1 MPRDIYLLSQ
11 HLKQP
16 QLPLLTRRFL
26 YSRLNPD
33 TTEGLSH
40 IPEDTL
46 PDIHGKV
53 YVYNSAR
60 AVFYAPSDVSGVG
73 GMRHER
79 IRAVKSWYSGPARYD
94 CVFIGKSEE
103 PGFRGLHA
111 ARVFLF
117 FSFKH
122 DGLTYPCA
130 LIHWFSPVCDTPC
143 EETGMW
149 IVEPD
154 WLCGGKPFLEVIHLD
169 SILRGAHLIGVS
181 GKHFLPLHNFD
192 FSKSLDSFN
201 SFYVNKYVDHHAH
214 EIAF

>member
-1 MPRDIYLLSQ
+1 
-11 HLKQP
+11 
-16 QLPLLTRRFL
+16 
-26 YSRLNPD
+26 
-33 TTEGLSH
+33 
-40 IPEDTL
+40 
-46 PDIHGKV
+46 
-53 YVYNSAR
+53 
-60 AVFYAPSDVSGVG
+60 
-73 GMRHER
+73 MRHER
-79 IRAVKSWYSGPARYD
+79 IRAVKSWYGGSPRRD

-122 DGLTYPCA
+122 DEVTYPCA
-130 LIHWFSPVCDTPC
+130 LIHWFSPVRDTPC

-154 WLCGGKPFLEVIHLD
+154 WLHGGRPFLEVIHLD

-214 EIAF
+214 ELAF